1 MGRFFK
7 SLFNVRKGEW
17 PLTLLMLA
25 NYFILLVT
33 YYFLKPA
40 RDSLFLV
47 KVSSQML
54 PLVFIITAIVTAPV
68 VSLYSRASKKMRL
81 NRVINITTLILI
93 INLFILRWLIQ
104 ISADWVYYL
113 FYTWVS
119 IYGALTTAQFWL
131 MANEVYD
138 AGQAKRIFTLIS
150 LAGIIGA
157 FSGGQLT
164 SLTVTY
170 LNVSTENLLFI
181 CMALLAVSMLLITLI
196 WSRKSSKE
204 TRAKRVHRRE
214 KTKESYVQ
222 ITKTIFRSRH
232 LTLTVGIIAITM
244 MVASFVD
251 FQFKTVSVSVFSDKA
266 ALTSFLGKF
275 YSWLSIGSLVIQ
287 IFFANR
293 LIKLLGVGGLIMLL
307 PIFQFLG
314 SIALFIAPGLLTA
327 SLLRGSDGTLKYS
340 VDKTGRELLF
350 LPIPMEIKKRTK
362 IFIDMFIDRWFR
374 GFAGGLLLLCTLV
387 LKLSVQQISLVVMGL
402 LVIWIVLT
410 VLMRREYVNSFR
422 KAIERRE
429 IDFSQ
434 LQTHIKDKG
443 AIEALINSLQ
453 SDNDR
458 QVIYALEM
466 LKSVKDKK
474 IAATIAPLLNHKSAE
489 VRYHALNILK
499 DVADAAYLD
508 QIRGMLSDP
517 DVNVRCE
524 AVHFISRFSEI
535 DHQEEFNKLL
545 NADNPMIIYSAIGCI
560 ARHGE
565 KEDYKLINQDLIER
579 VLSDQSDQAVN
590 GRVQLATALGTINN
604 PDYNI
609 YLEKLID
616 DPKIEVVRAAV
627 ISVGRINKRT
637 SIPWLIDHLSDR
649 KLRVSV
655 RQALASFGVGI
666 LGTLSDY
673 LMDPAVPFQIRK
685 NIPRVFTQIP
695 YQAGVDTLTKCLR
708 EIEPFMKYYVVKALN
723 SLRTKHS
730 DLKFDR
736 QELETA
742 LINETKEY
750 YQIYTILYNQD
761 NFSDTAAARLLRRT
775 LTEKSNA
782 NLEIIFRLLGLVY
795 PPNDIFY
802 AYQGYVSGKKNL
814 QVNAVEFL
822 DNLLTRDLK
831 RYILPIIE
839 DITQDM
845 IIQKA
850 EELFRVGLRNRE
862 EALEILFNGRDLWLK
877 CCAVYYAAELRSD
890 KLMKLITE
898 FKDSPDP
905 LLAQTANLVLKR

>member
-1 MGRFFK
+1 
-7 SLFNVRKGEW
+7 
-17 PLTLLMLA
+17 
-25 NYFILLVT
+25 
-33 YYFLKPA
+33 
-40 RDSLFLV
+40 
-47 KVSSQML
+47 
-54 PLVFIITAIVTAPV
+54 
-68 VSLYSRASKKMRL
+68 
-81 NRVINITTLILI
+81 
-93 INLFILRWLIQ
+93 
-104 ISADWVYYL
+104 
-113 FYTWVS
+113 
-119 IYGALTTAQFWL
+119 

-150 LAGIIGA
+150 LAGIVGA

-170 LNVSTENLLFI
+170 LNISTENLLFI
-181 CMALLAVSMLLITLI
+181 CMGLLGVSMLLITLI
-196 WSRKSSKE
+196 WSRKSTKE
-204 TRAKRVHRRE
+204 TRAKKVHRQE
-214 KTKESYVQ
+214 KNKESYIQ

-232 LTLTVGIIAITM
+232 LTLTVGIIAMTM

-251 FQFKTVSVSVFSDKA
+251 FQFKTISLEIFSSKA
-266 ALTSFLGKF
+266 ELTAFLGKF
-275 YSWLSIGSLVIQ
+275 YSWLSIASLIIQ
-287 IFFANR
+287 VFFANR
-293 LIKLLGVGGLIMLL
+293 LIRLLGVGGLIMLL
-307 PIFQFLG
+307 PASLLLG
-314 SIALFIAPGLLTA
+314 SVALFIYPGLLA
-327 SLLRGSDGTLKYS
+327 AVLLRGSDGTLKYS

-362 IFIDMFIDRWFR
+362 IFIDMFVDRWFR

-387 LKLSVQQISLVVMGL
+387 LKLSIQQISLVVIGL
-402 LVIWIVLT
+402 LVIWLVLT
-410 VLMRREYVNSFR
+410 VFMRREYVNSFR

-443 AIEALINSLQ
+443 AIEALIKSLQ
-453 SDNDR
+453 SDNER
-458 QVIYALEM
+458 QIIYALEM
-466 LKSVKDKK
+466 LKSVKDKN
-474 IAATIAPLLNHKSAE
+474 IAGTVSPLLHHKSAE
-489 VRYHALNILK
+489 VRYHAINILK
-499 DVADAAYLD
+499 SVADASYLNT
-508 QIRGMLSDP
+508 IRVMLNDP

-535 DHQEEFNKLL
+535 DRKEEFDKLL
-545 NADNPMIIYSAIGCI
+545 NDNNPVIMQAAIGCI

-565 KEDYKLINQDLIER
+565 KEDYGMISKDLIER
-579 VLSDQSDQAVN
+579 VLGDQSEQSVN
-590 GRVQLATALGTINN
+590 GRVQLAAALGTVNN

-609 YLEKLID
+609 YLEKMID
-616 DPKIEVVRAAV
+616 DPEIEVVRAAV
-627 ISVGRINKRT
+627 ISIGRINKRT
-637 SIPWLIDHLSDR
+637 SIPWLIDHLGDR

-655 RQALASFGVGI
+655 RQSLALFGTGI

-695 YQAGVDTLTKCLR
+695 YQASVDTLTKCLR
-708 EIEPFMKYYVVKALN
+708 NIEPFMKYYVIKALN
-723 SLRTKHS
+723 RLRSKHA

-736 QELETA
+736 EELETA

-750 YQIYTILYNQD
+750 YQIYTILYNQS
-761 NFSDTAAARLLRRT
+761 NFNDTPAARLLRRT
-775 LTEKSNA
+775 LTEKAEA

-839 DITQDM
+839 DISQEM
-845 IIQKA
+845 VVRKA
-850 EELFRVGLRNRE
+850 EELFRVGLRGKE
-862 EALEILFNGRDLWLK
+862 EALETLLRGRDLWVK
-877 CCAVYYAAELRSD
+877 CCAIYYAGELGSD
-890 KLMKLITE
+890 KLMKLIAE
-898 FKDSPDP
+898 FKDNPDP